1 MIYAAAT
8 IATGKVISTAPVAAA
23 APAAAVTAS
32 LRLAYLIHYPF
43 YNIHRIQLLIYAD
56 DSPQGCGSPIT
67 ALRTITYCLGSVL
80 YVSS

>member
-23 APAAAVTAS
+23 APAAAVTAN
-32 LRLAYLIHYPF
+32 LRLATLSITPF
-43 YNIHRIQLLIYAD
+43 YHVHRIQLLIYAD

-67 ALRTITYCLGSVL
+67 ALRTITYCLGSVM

>member
-32 LRLAYLIHYPF
+32 FRLATLSMIPLMLI
-43 YNIHRIQLLIYAD
+43 R
-56 DSPQGCGSPIT
+56 
-67 ALRTITYCLGSVL
+67 
-80 YVSS
+80 

>member
-8 IATGKVISTAPVAAA
+8 IATGKVISTAPV
-23 APAAAVTAS
+23 AAAVTAS

-67 ALRTITYCLGSVL
+67 ALRSITYCLGSVL

>member
-1 MIYAAAT
+1 MRYAAAN
-8 IATGKVISTAPVAAA
+8 IATGKVISTAPL
-23 APAAAVTAS
+23 AAAVTAS
-32 LRLAYLIHYPF
+32 LRLAYLIHYLF

-67 ALRTITYCLGSVL
+67 ALRTITYWIGSVL